1 MSLVAGAETGSRL
14 STARVAVAA
23 TFMLAVALLWAGGAY
38 SPFPGGY
45 PDAATTVQV
54 AAERQGD
61 VIAFG
66 AINLAYSVLFCLA
79 MLGVAGSVRGRG
91 EWLTTAAAVLVTA
104 GVASH
109 AGEAVQSFTLVATAR
124 SGGDAAVAV
133 WSDFIELSS
142 PVFLLIPVFLLG
154 LLLLPYG
161 LWRAGRLPLAVP
173 VATTVV
179 VIGGMIVGAGA
190 DKSSPRFWLPV
201 AVHLVLTAW
210 QAVAIARADSLEISG
225 ASPGRR
231 E

>member
-1 MSLVAGAETGSRL
+1 MSIVGTAAGSRV
-14 STARVAVAA
+14 STARVAVAV
-23 TFMLAVALLWAGGAY
+23 TFLLAVALLWAGGAI

-54 AAERQGD
+54 AAQRPND

-66 AINLAYSVLFCLA
+66 AINLAYAVLFCLA

-91 EWLTTAAAVLVTA
+91 GWLTTSAAVLVTA

-124 SGGDAAVAV
+124 SGGDAAVSV
-133 WSDFIELSS
+133 WSDFLELSS

-161 LWRAGRLPLAVP
+161 LWRAGLLPLAVP

-201 AVHLVLTAW
+201 AVHLMLSAW
-210 QAVAIARADSLEISG
+210 QAVAIARADGQEMRSAVAGL
-225 ASPGRR
+225 R